1 MAIQACAPERSN
13 LLRNREEMQTVG
25 ETLDEGYCDVS
36 GRAEELNLVGSM
48 GGVKV
53 FAAQDLPESESLMQR
68 KHDVLARFLHV
79 LNPLVAIYKIPQSS
93 MHIFADNEGQLIAF
107 NRNGSLFMNLRYY
120 EAWHDRDVQRGDFS
134 KAHISWYFTLAH
146 EIAHNLVHPHNSEHE
161 FYFSAICEAYLVALS
176 ELLTRP

>member
-1 MAIQACAPERSN
+1 
-13 LLRNREEMQTVG
+13 MQTVR
-25 ETLDEGYCDVS
+25 ESLDEGYCDVS
-36 GRAEELNLVGSM
+36 GRAGELNFVGSM

-53 FAAQDLPESESLMQR
+53 FAAQELPESDSLIQR

-79 LNPLVAIYKIPQSS
+79 LNPLIAIYKIPQSS
-93 MHIFADNEGQLIAF
+93 LHVFADNEGQLIAF

-120 EAWHDRDVQRGDFS
+120 EAWHDRDVQRGDLS
-134 KAHISWYFTLAH
+134 KAYISWYFTLAH

-176 ELLTRP
+176 TLLSRP